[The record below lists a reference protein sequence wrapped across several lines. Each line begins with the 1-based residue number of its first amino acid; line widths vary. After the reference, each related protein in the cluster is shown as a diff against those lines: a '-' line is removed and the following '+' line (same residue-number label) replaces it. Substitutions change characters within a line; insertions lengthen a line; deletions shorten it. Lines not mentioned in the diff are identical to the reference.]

1 MAHNHGSAM
10 SQSHITM
17 AENGRLI
24 IPAGMRAEIGLPE
37 GGKMVARVEN
47 GTVILEPFEDAV
59 RRARDLVRR
68 YVPQGI
74 SLTDELV
81 AERHAATER
90 E

>member
-1 MAHNHGSAM
+1 M
-10 SQSHITM
+10 SQLHITM
-17 AENGRLI
+17 AENGRLV

-37 GGKMVARVEN
+37 GGKMVARVED
-47 GTVILEPFEDAV
+47 GAVILEPFDAAV

-68 YVPQGI
+68 YVPAGT

-81 AERHAATER
+81 AERHAVADR